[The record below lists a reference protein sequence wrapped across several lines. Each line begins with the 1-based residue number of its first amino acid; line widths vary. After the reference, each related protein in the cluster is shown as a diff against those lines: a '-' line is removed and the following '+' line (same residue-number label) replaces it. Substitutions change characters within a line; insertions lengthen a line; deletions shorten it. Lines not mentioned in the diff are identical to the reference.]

1 MNGHLPCLEGMSF
14 VEVSLCSEHVPGG
27 FDGRAGPEV
36 SGDCIF
42 SQGVLAATTVV
53 GGRAGV
59 GGATARASPRL
70 HTSCHPIVG
79 GVESQVAGVGVLREL
94 NLPPD

>member
-14 VEVSLCSEHVPGG
+14 VEVSLCSVHVPGG
-27 FDGRAGPEV
+27 FGGRAGPEV

-59 GGATARASPRL
+59 EGETARARCQPGLLLGSIPVATL
-70 HTSCHPIVG
+70 LWE
-79 GVESQVAGVGVLREL
+79 ESKAKWQEWES
-94 NLPPD
+94 